1 MNFFTSR
8 NDILSLPLTEQE
20 RTHTSRQRHAYHVF
34 LSQFC
39 TKYKA
44 LSIQQKKDL
53 LIELRV
59 MRPDAHDFDDS
70 DEDSV
75 LTVAMPAAGDI
86 MRAASKVWRDSG
98 LDLKA
103 AWRERANRLN
113 LRPPNNGNF
122 EAVPDYVNDEVLIE
136 SLSGEWK
143 YLVSILKLSTTM
155 NITKW
160 RPTSIS
166 TYVYGNERVT
176 VDSQNYRTFF
186 ISHLLKLSIFGSP
199 LYSKLLDH
207 EIMYRRRRETIVFIY
222 SHRRMSELFTFG
234 GLSGAEFYK
243 NGLKYV
249 SCAKVNLRDRRGR
262 NIIGYVM
269 DEDRV
274 SLKMKVEGEDDLIVI
289 RRPEYDT
296 HDGRF
301 LYNTA
306 NVRQRGSYEMT
317 QLWPIRMKLNNSG
330 QSNYMLSAYSYVDD
344 EVPDEMEAWI

>member
-1 MNFFTSR
+1 
-8 NDILSLPLTEQE
+8 
-20 RTHTSRQRHAYHVF
+20 
-34 LSQFC
+34 
-39 TKYKA
+39 
-44 LSIQQKKDL
+44 
-53 LIELRV
+53 

-301 LYNTA
+301 FVQHCECAT
-306 NVRQRGSYEMT
+306 
-317 QLWPIRMKLNNSG
+317 
-330 QSNYMLSAYSYVDD
+330 
-344 EVPDEMEAWI
+344 AWIIRNDTAVANTHEIK